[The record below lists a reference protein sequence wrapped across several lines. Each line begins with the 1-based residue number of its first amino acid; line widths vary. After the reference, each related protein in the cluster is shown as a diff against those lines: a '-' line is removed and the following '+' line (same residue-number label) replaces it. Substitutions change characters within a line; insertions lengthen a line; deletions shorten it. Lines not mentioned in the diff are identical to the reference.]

1 MYAPHGGTL
10 INRLVTGA
18 ERDAL
23 LAKAANLPAITL
35 NSREISDLEMIAV
48 GAMSPLCG
56 FMGQADYDN
65 VVANMRL
72 ADNTPWPL
80 PIVLATKGDDAAP
93 AAGSEIAL
101 KGECG
106 TIYGVMTVSD
116 AWQPDRENELDQ
128 CFSGTGAKADHDHPA
143 WGYLSTLG
151 TSYVGGEITVANL
164 PSHEKHNEFRFTPE
178 QTRAAF
184 AEKGWN
190 TIVAFQT
197 RNPIHRAH
205 EYLTKVA
212 LEQTD
217 GLLVHPLVGDTK
229 SDDIPSDTR
238 MECYKVLLNKY
249 YPMDRTMLGVYPQAM
264 RYGGPREAILHAV
277 CRQNYGCTH
286 IIIGRDHAGVGSY
299 YGTFDA
305 QSIFDQYGE
314 GELKINTLLF
324 EHAFYCK
331 LTGGM
336 ASTKS
341 SPAKNEDKIF
351 LSGTKVREMLTNGE
365 RPPVEFSRPEV
376 ADILIAAY
384 AKAETANA

>member
-10 INRLVTGA
+10 INRLVSGA
-18 ERDAL
+18 EAEAL
-23 LAKAANLPAITL
+23 LAKAADLPFITL
-35 NSREISDLEMIAV
+35 NSRETSDLEMIAT
-48 GAMSPLCG
+48 GAMSPLSG

-65 VVANMRL
+65 VVANLRL

-116 AWQPDRENELDQ
+116 AWQPDREIELDK

-151 TSYVGGEITVANL
+151 TYYVGGEITVAAL
-164 PSHEKHNEFRFTPE
+164 PSYDKHNEYRFTPE

-264 RYGGPREAILHAV
+264 RYGGPREAILHAI

-305 QSIFDQYGE
+305 QTIFDQFSE

-341 SPAKNEDKIF
+341 SPASNEDKIF

-384 AKAETANA
+384 AKETANA

>member
-18 ERDAL
+18 ESEAL
-23 LAKAANLPAITL
+23 LAKAAGLPSITL
-35 NSREISDLEMIAV
+35 NSRETSDLEMIAI
-48 GAMSPLCG
+48 GAMSPLSG

-72 ADNTPWPL
+72 ANNTPWPL

-101 KGECG
+101 KGESG

-151 TSYVGGEITVANL
+151 TYYVGGEITVASL
-164 PSHEKHNEFRFTPE
+164 PSYEKHNEFRFTPE

-184 AEKGWN
+184 AEKGWS

-314 GELKINTLLF
+314 GELLINTLLF
-324 EHAFYCK
+324 EHAFFCK

-384 AKAETANA
+384 AKEETANA